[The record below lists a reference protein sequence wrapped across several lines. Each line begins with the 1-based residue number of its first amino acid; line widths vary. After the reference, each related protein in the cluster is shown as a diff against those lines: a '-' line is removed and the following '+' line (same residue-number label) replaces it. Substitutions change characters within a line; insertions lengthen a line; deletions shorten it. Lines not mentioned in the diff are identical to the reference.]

1 MKTKATLILLTG
13 ASAML
18 AACGSGGG
26 ILGRD
31 RPDEFAVQ
39 RQAPL
44 VVPPDF
50 SLTPPAPG
58 TPRPA
63 EGTAAEQTLQA
74 LFGGPA
80 PRSSGEMSMLESA
93 GRDRAALG
101 IRSTAGSPDTRVVDK
116 GQATQTIIAAP
127 ESDGQDASAHPG
139 VRPRRYFLRFA
150 TKRLR
155 ARRGL
160 CRGVGD
166 GSKALPKPGG
176 CPAPGV

>member
-13 ASAML
+13 GSVML

-50 SLTPPAPG
+50 NLTPPTPG

-80 PRSSGEMSMLESA
+80 PRSAVETSA
-93 GRDRAALG
+93 LDRAGSAEPG
-101 IRSTAGSPDTRVVDK
+101 IRTKVGDPATNTVAKGSLTRD
-116 GQATQTIIAAP
+116 IIAAP
-127 ESDGQDASAHPG
+127 QGDGQ
-139 VRPRRYFLRFA
+139 FA
-150 TKRLR
+150 Q
-155 ARRGL
+155 AVIPQG
-160 CRGVGD
+160 
-166 GSKALPKPGG
+166 
-176 CPAPGV
+176 